1 MPLNLSIKNVPDD
14 LAQLLRERA
23 ARTHRS
29 LQRELLA
36 LLEHAVAT
44 GGTEVATGIRRP
56 TLSIEEAVARAR
68 LLFPDGTPSSVD
80 FIRQLRDQRTGAA

>member
-23 ARTHRS
+23 ARNHRS

-36 LLEHAVAT
+36 LLEQAVAT
-44 GGTEVATGIRRP
+44 RGTEVATGIRRP
-56 TLSIEEAVARAR
+56 TLSIEEAAARAS
-68 LLFPDGTPSSVD
+68 LIFPNGTPSSVD

>member
-1 MPLNLSIKNVPDD
+1 
-14 LAQLLRERA
+14 
-23 ARTHRS
+23 

-36 LLEHAVAT
+36 LLEQAVT
-44 GGTEVATGIRRP
+44 TRGTEVATGIRRP

>member
-23 ARTHRS
+23 ARNHRS

-36 LLEHAVAT
+36 LLEQAVTTPSPAL
-44 GGTEVATGIRRP
+44 ASDNRRP
-56 TLSIEEAVARAR
+56 TLSIEEAFARAS
-68 LLFPDGTPSSVD
+68 LIFPNGTPSSVD
-80 FIRQLRDQRTGAA
+80 FIRQLRNQRAGKA